1 MIDIKPL
8 KKYLEPVDSFLKAV
22 VQQHIDRS
30 GIDGFFDYMFTT
42 IDCSRYSSDGM
53 RLNQTVGYV
62 YKNDITKLVYAIET
76 YISDDEKDSY
86 YEKLL
91 TIHNANLE
99 FEILNPPV
107 IYKEE
112 KVKSKTTKRKVKQ
125 QDLDIPGAPKK
136 QTAAE
141 RKLAA
146 KAIKLSALSLSFKP
160 KSHD

>member
-8 KKYLEPVDSFLKAV
+8 KKYLEPVDSFLKDIV
-22 VQQHIDRS
+22 TQHIERN
-30 GIDGFFDYMFTT
+30 GINRFFDYMFTT

-53 RLNQTVGYV
+53 RLNQTVGSIYT
-62 YKNDITKLVYAIET
+62 NDITKLVYAIET

-107 IYKEE
+107 IYNKD
-112 KVKSKTTKRKVKQ
+112 KKTKTTTKRKVKQ
-125 QDLDIPGAPKK
+125 QELDIPGAPKR

-146 KAIKLSALSLSFKP
+146 KAIKLSALSLSLKP

>member
-8 KKYLEPVDSFLKAV
+8 KKYLEPVDSFLKDIVA
-22 VQQHIDRS
+22 QHIERN
-30 GIDGFFDYMFTT
+30 GINRFFDYMFTT

-53 RLNQTVGYV
+53 RLNQTVGNV
-62 YKNDITKLVYAIET
+62 YKNDITQLVYAIET
-76 YISDDEKDSY
+76 YVSDEEKDSY

-99 FEILNPPV
+99 FEILNPPI
-107 IYKEE
+107 IYEE
-112 KVKSKTTKRKVKQ
+112 KQKRKTTIKRKLKQ
-125 QDLDIPGAPKK
+125 QELDIPGAPKR

-146 KAIKLSALSLSFKP
+146 KAIKLSALSLSLKP
-160 KSHD
+160 KNS

>member
-8 KKYLEPVDSFLKAV
+8 KKYLEPVDSFLKDIVA
-22 VQQHIDRS
+22 QHIERN
-30 GIDGFFDYMFTT
+30 GINRFFDYMFTT

-53 RLNQTVGYV
+53 RLNQTVGNV
-62 YKNDITKLVYAIET
+62 YKNDITQLVYAIET
-76 YISDDEKDSY
+76 YVSDEEKDSY

-99 FEILNPPV
+99 FEILNPPI
-107 IYKEE
+107 IYEE
-112 KVKSKTTKRKVKQ
+112 KQKRKTTIKRKVKQ
-125 QDLDIPGAPKK
+125 QELDIPGAPKR

-160 KSHD
+160 KAHD

>member
-8 KKYLEPVDSFLKAV
+8 KKYLEPIDSFLKDIVA
-22 VQQHIDRS
+22 QSIERN
-30 GIDGFFDYMFTT
+30 GIDGFFNYMFTT
-42 IDCSRYSSDGM
+42 MDCSRYSSDGI
-53 RLNQTVGYV
+53 RLNQTVGHI

-86 YEKLL
+86 YEKVL

-112 KVKSKTTKRKVKQ
+112 KTKSKTPKRKVKQ
-125 QDLDIPGAPKK
+125 QELDIPGAPKK

-146 KAIKLSALSLSFKP
+146 KAIKLSALSLSFKS